1 MALKSNHLV
10 NCCSSVHDQYFYF
23 FWIPNH
29 VEDFVIIFLIEFL
42 TFMQR
47 ILSVLYMVD
56 LKIIH
61 FILARY
67 ILACAEF
74 GHLELCSNLRST
86 KTLKGKA

>member
-1 MALKSNHLV
+1 MTSI
-10 NCCSSVHDQYFYF
+10 FI

-29 VEDFVIIFLIEFL
+29 LEDFVNIFLIEFL

-74 GHLELCSNLRST
+74 GHLELRSNLRST